1 MDLDAL
7 FARLREANARHGG
20 MPVVVYVVY
29 PDGWSELLTMP
40 LESMPRPGGE
50 TPGEELRG
58 RTMTDTERDI
68 LVLFARAEKPLKG
81 RTVASRLGR
90 SYSSHLRETLAEMVR
105 RGQLLRARGGYWPA
119 DRPIPRR
126 DQED

>member
-20 MPVVVYVVY
+20 MPVVLYVVY
-29 PDGWSELLTMP
+29 PDGWSELLTVP
-40 LESMPRPGGE
+40 LESMPRTAAE
-50 TPGEELRG
+50 TPERQVPSHTL
-58 RTMTDTERDI
+58 TDTERDI

-90 SYSSHLRETLAEMVR
+90 SYSSHLRKTLAAMVR
-105 RGQLLRARGGYWPA
+105 RGQLKRAHGGYWPS
-119 DRPIPRR
+119 DRPVPRR
-126 DQED
+126 AEED